1 MKEFKETAYDWD
13 THPDGREMY
22 DRYVLNHYYEWIRE
36 QGHDFAADR
45 VGVDI
50 LAIRENEEVDYTIML
65 E

>member
-1 MKEFKETAYDWD
+1 
-13 THPDGREMY
+13 
-22 DRYVLNHYYEWIRE
+22 LNHYYEWIRE